1 MALAGLIGGALRGD
15 PRSVMALETM
25 GTDGSV
31 VQEAMGLLKGARA
44 EQPAVGHFAAQIILR
59 HARSSEQIG
68 ADLGALCT
76 ECLQVTLAAP
86 SLPGHRQ
93 LLSAA
98 AAAATRAGP
107 EATLQVH
114 AEAMRLARAAQLGAG
129 ADDGG
134 TSALAALQLVHA
146 MAEESGGA
154 AVPEAVREALVAQ
167 GVDVFRLITA
177 VLRGSAGERGV
188 AGGLE
193 CLTEW
198 AGTLGVGMDAV
209 LATDGLLVSLC
220 TLTQSTDEGVLDS
233 LADCLEGLL
242 TRPFASHS
250 AAVRRAAKA
259 STRPE
264 DEPWRSN
271 GPALEQLGV
280 AVASQ
285 RARFSDEQS
294 MLVRRG
300 LCRMAVAAAEVLT
313 WTTAAAAQANQPL
326 LECLVAGS
334 QCRDRATASI
344 CIEGIVPLIYDLRFT
359 ECRELPPMLSHA
371 LLAPVLLHAEY
382 INEDAEFD
390 DVDVTDVY
398 LDEDEWSRV
407 TSTIYTWLM
416 VPWDCSCNSIG
427 SDLDV
432 LCCRPC
438 RYVSRRWPTPCRPSM
453 SHNVRACYSTR
464 QAPLSK
470 QSVQVIGE
478 GQKRVSLCL
487 EWRHLL

>member
-1 MALAGLIGGALRGD
+1 MRRGRRGGGARPAGATVRATMALAGLIGGALRGD

-25 GTDGSV
+25 GTDAAV
-31 VQEAMGLLKGARA
+31 VQEAMGLLGQRA

-59 HARSSEQIG
+59 HARGGEG

-114 AEAMRLARAAQLGAG
+114 AEAMRLARASQLSAG

-134 TSALAALQLVHA
+134 ASALAALQLVHA

-154 AVPEAVREALVAQ
+154 AVPAAVREALVAQ
-167 GVDVFRLITA
+167 GADVFRLITA
-177 VLRGSAGERGV
+177 VLSGSAGERGV

-220 TLTQSTDEGVLDS
+220 TLTHSPDESVLDS

-242 TRPFASHS
+242 TRPFAGHS

-285 RARFSDEQS
+285 RARFTDEQS

-300 LCRMAVAAAEVLT
+300 LCRMAVAVAEVLT

-390 DVDVTDVY
+390 DEDVTDVY

-407 TSTIYTWLM
+407 TNIIYLLRIKM
-416 VPWDCSCNSIG
+416 VSC
-427 SDLDV
+427 
-432 LCCRPC
+432 
-438 RYVSRRWPTPCRPSM
+438 
-453 SHNVRACYSTR
+453 
-464 QAPLSK
+464 
-470 QSVQVIGE
+470 
-478 GQKRVSLCL
+478 
-487 EWRHLL
+487 

>member
-1 MALAGLIGGALRGD
+1 MALAGRIGGALRGD

-25 GTDGSV
+25 GTDAAV
-31 VQEAMGLLKGARA
+31 VQEAMGLLGQRA

-59 HARSSEQIG
+59 HARSGEG

-86 SLPGHRQ
+86 SMPGHRQ

-114 AEAMRLARAAQLGAG
+114 AEAMRLARAAQLSAG

-134 TSALAALQLVHA
+134 VSALAALQLVHA

-154 AVPEAVREALVAQ
+154 AVPAVVREALVAQ
-167 GVDVFRLITA
+167 GADVFRLITA
-177 VLRGSAGERGV
+177 VLCGSAGERGV

-209 LATDGLLVSLC
+209 LATDGLLASLC
-220 TLTQSTDEGVLDS
+220 TLAHSTDESVLDS

-242 TRPFASHS
+242 TRPFAGHS

-280 AVASQ
+280 AVDQCSIWRFCELVAEHLSAPANKEAAGSACADALLQLTARIRHDGDVRAAGEELLLWLRTAYPQ
-285 RARFSDEQS
+285 RTRGYSDE
-294 MLVRRG
+294 RR
-300 LCRMAVAAAEVLT
+300 AAALAALT
-313 WTTAAAAQANQPL
+313 N
-326 LECLVAGS
+326 
-334 QCRDRATASI
+334 
-344 CIEGIVPLIYDLRFT
+344 F
-359 ECRELPPMLSHA
+359 
-371 LLAPVLLHAEY
+371 
-382 INEDAEFD
+382 
-390 DVDVTDVY
+390 
-398 LDEDEWSRV
+398 
-407 TSTIYTWLM
+407 
-416 VPWDCSCNSIG
+416 
-427 SDLDV
+427 
-432 LCCRPC
+432 
-438 RYVSRRWPTPCRPSM
+438 
-453 SHNVRACYSTR
+453 
-464 QAPLSK
+464 
-470 QSVQVIGE
+470 
-478 GQKRVSLCL
+478 
-487 EWRHLL
+487 